1 MEIVAV
7 KNTGDEKEVLWP
19 KLAMFPPHPHMIGFS
34 APPGSGKTNV
44 IINLL
49 TNPLAFKKFFHLV
62 YCIIP
67 TFYNDPKWKALN
79 IPEDQVMTQFDPAA
93 FVSLL
98 EDHNK
103 AEGNGQNH
111 RLLFIFDDAIAN
123 KELFNNNKDSI
134 LNKLAFNRRHW
145 NASVWVVTQSYKMVP
160 RNIRTNMSSWV
171 FFATGNSSEKDRI
184 FEEMQG
190 LLPDEAME
198 WIWDDATAEPYSFLF
213 VNCMHPERRARY
225 WKRFEYRYAVEDA
238 LPPKYNMQP
247 LIDPPGTTLQPFAT
261 GIPLFQDNDH
271 FDMNTGAQ
279 INNNNGKTQ
288 PHSQS
293 QNVVNNSNK
302 KRKLNLKLKLNSK
315 LGSNKNASSA
325 KE

>member
-7 KNTGDEKEVLWP
+7 KNSGDDKEVLWP

-49 TNPLAFKKFFHLV
+49 TNPLAFKKFFHIV
-62 YCIIP
+62 YAIIP

-79 IPEDQVMTQFDPAA
+79 IPEDQVMTQFDSAA

-145 NASVWVVTQSYKMVP
+145 NASVWVVSQSYKMVP
-160 RNIRTNMSSWV
+160 RNIRTNMSAWV
-171 FFATGNSSEKDRI
+171 FFATGNSSEKERI

-190 LLPDEAME
+190 LLPDDAME

-213 VNCMHPERRARY
+213 INCMHPERRARY
-225 WKRFEYRYAVEDA
+225 WKRFEHRYSIEDA
-238 LPPKYNMQP
+238 LPPKYNSTP
-247 LIDPPGTTLQPFAT
+247 LQDPPGTTLKPFAN
-261 GIPLFQDNDH
+261 GIKLFQDTNQ
-271 FDMNTGAQ
+271 FDMKNIQSNSSSSSSSKQTNRNKKQ
-279 INNNNGKTQ
+279 KTNRV
-288 PHSQS
+288 SI
-293 QNVVNNSNK
+293 NNSNT
-302 KRKLNLKLKLNSK
+302 NNI
-315 LGSNKNASSA
+315 
-325 KE
+325 

>member
-1 MEIVAV
+1 MEIIAV

-49 TNPLAFKKFFHLV
+49 SNPLAFKKFFHLV

-79 IPEDQVMTQFDPAA
+79 IPEDQVMTQFDSAA

-171 FFATGNSSEKDRI
+171 FFATGNSSEKERI

-190 LLPDEAME
+190 LLPDDAME

-225 WKRFEYRYAVEDA
+225 WKRFEHRYSVEDA

-247 LIDPPGTTLQPFAT
+247 LIDPPGTSLKPFAK
-261 GIPLFQDNDH
+261 GIPLFQDTNQY
-271 FDMNTGAQ
+271 DMKSNSGAGGNQ
-279 INNNNGKTQ
+279 K
-288 PHSQS
+288 SKS
-293 QNVVNNSNK
+293 KSSK
-302 KRKLNLKLKLNSK
+302 KRKPNLNEHVNNEST
-315 LGSNKNASSA
+315 KNM
-325 KE
+325 KING

>member
-7 KNTGDEKEVLWP
+7 KHSGDEREVLWP

-49 TNPLAFKKFFHLV
+49 TNPLAFKKFFHKV
-62 YCIIP
+62 FAIIP
-67 TFYNDPKWKALN
+67 TFYNDPKWKSIN
-79 IPEDQVMTQFDPAA
+79 IPEDQVMTQFNSAE

-103 AEGNGQNH
+103 AEGDGQNH

-145 NASVWVVTQSYKMVP
+145 NASVWIVTQSYKMVP

-171 FFATGNSSEKDRI
+171 FFATGNSSEKERI

-190 LLPDEAME
+190 LIPDDAME
-198 WIWDDATAEPYSFLF
+198 WIWDDATSEPYSFLF

-225 WKRFEYRYAVEDA
+225 WKRFEYRYAVEEA
-238 LPPKYNMQP
+238 LPPKYNMLP
-247 LIDPPGTTLQPFAT
+247 LQDPPGTTLKPFAK
-261 GIPLFQDNDH
+261 GIPLFQDSNNY
-271 FDMNTGAQ
+271 DMKPQKGNSSGSCTGSGS
-279 INNNNGKTQ
+279 NGK
-288 PHSQS
+288 
-293 QNVVNNSNK
+293 N
-302 KRKLNLKLKLNSK
+302 KRKLT
-315 LGSNKNASSA
+315 ASSVNINMNMSNE
-325 KE
+325 KDKMSKNNKM

>member
-7 KNTGDEKEVLWP
+7 KNSGDDKEVLWP
-19 KLAMFPPHPHMIGFS
+19 KLGMFPPHPHMIGFS

-49 TNPLAFKKFFHLV
+49 TNPLAFKKFFHIV
-62 YCIIP
+62 YAIIP

-79 IPEDQVMTQFDPAA
+79 IPEDQVMTQFDSAA

-145 NASVWVVTQSYKMVP
+145 NASVWIVTQSYKMVP

-190 LLPDEAME
+190 LLPDDAME

-225 WKRFEYRYAVEDA
+225 WKRFEHRYSVEDA
-238 LPPKYNMQP
+238 LPPKYNAQP
-247 LIDPPGTTLQPFAT
+247 LQDPPGTTLKPFAK
-261 GIPLFQDNDH
+261 GIPLFQDSNQY
-271 FDMNTGAQ
+271 DMKINS
-279 INNNNGKTQ
+279 NNNNNK
-288 PHSQS
+288 SI
-293 QNVVNNSNK
+293 NKNN
-302 KRKLNLKLKLNSK
+302 KRKKSGVMNDNSHSHSHRNDK
-315 LGSNKNASSA
+315 TSA
-325 KE
+325 NIM

>member
-7 KNTGDEKEVLWP
+7 KNTGDEREVLWP
-19 KLAMFPPHPHMIGFS
+19 KLSMFPPHPHMIGFS

-49 TNPLAFKKFFHLV
+49 TNPLAFKKFFHKV
-62 YCIIP
+62 FAIIP
-67 TFYNDPKWKALN
+67 TFYNDPKWKSVN
-79 IPEDQVMTQFDPAA
+79 IPEDQVMTEFNSGQ
-93 FVSLL
+93 FVSIL

-145 NASVWVVTQSYKMVP
+145 NASVWIVTQSYKMVP
-160 RNIRTNMSSWV
+160 RNIRTNMSAWV
-171 FFATGNSSEKDRI
+171 FFATGNSSEKERI

-190 LLPDEAME
+190 LLPDEAIE

-213 VNCMHPERRARY
+213 INCMHPERRARY
-225 WKRFEYRYAVEDA
+225 WKRFEYRYAVEEA

-247 LIDPPGTTLQPFAT
+247 LQDPPGTSLKPFAK
-261 GIPLFQDNDH
+261 GIPLFQDNTQY
-271 FDMNTGAQ
+271 DMKTTGSHTQ
-279 INNNNGKTQ
+279 GNKNRKRKLGYNNNT
-288 PHSQS
+288 
-293 QNVVNNSNK
+293 NSNK
-302 KRKLNLKLKLNSK
+302 KTNTDETALN
-315 LGSNKNASSA
+315 NK
-325 KE
+325 

>member
-7 KNTGDEKEVLWP
+7 KNSGDDREVLWP

-62 YCIIP
+62 YCVIP

-171 FFATGNSSEKDRI
+171 FFATGNASEKDRI

-190 LLPDEAME
+190 LLPDDAME

-225 WKRFEYRYAVEDA
+225 WKRFEHRYSIEDA
-238 LPPKYNMQP
+238 LPPKYNMMP
-247 LIDPPGTTLQPFAT
+247 LQDPPGTTLKPFAS
-261 GIPLFQDNDH
+261 GIPLFQDSNQ
-271 FDMNTGAQ
+271 FDMAKS
-279 INNNNGKTQ
+279 NGNDTISKNK
-288 PHSQS
+288 
-293 QNVVNNSNK
+293 NVNY
-302 KRKLNLKLKLNSK
+302 KRKRGNNINTNTNTNINTKESRNG
-315 LGSNKNASSA
+315 GSNK
-325 KE
+325 

>member
-7 KNTGDEKEVLWP
+7 KNSGDDKEVLWP

-49 TNPLAFKKFFHLV
+49 TNPLAFKKFFHIV
-62 YCIIP
+62 YAIIP

-79 IPEDQVMTQFDPAA
+79 IPEDQVMTQFDSAA

-171 FFATGNSSEKDRI
+171 FFATGNASEKDRI

-190 LLPDEAME
+190 LLPDDAME

-225 WKRFEYRYAVEDA
+225 WKRFEHRYSIEDA
-238 LPPKYNMQP
+238 LPPKYNSLP
-247 LIDPPGTTLQPFAT
+247 LQDPPGTTLKPFAN
-261 GIPLFQDNDH
+261 GIKLFQDNNQYDMKQNHKGMTSKNKKQKVNDH
-271 FDMNTGAQ
+271 NSSSS
-279 INNNNGKTQ
+279 NNNN
-288 PHSQS
+288 
-293 QNVVNNSNK
+293 NNNM
-302 KRKLNLKLKLNSK
+302 
-315 LGSNKNASSA
+315 
-325 KE
+325 